1 MKQTLCSLF
10 IGFSALAVS
19 LAVPYG
25 ADAYTYCEYEDDCY
39 FYTDAATY
47 YPDESAYVGQYYY
60 GNYGNASVESTSAY
74 QGYCDEYDD
83 GVDCYHYM
91 YDRDVYA
98 TQPAPSIQFNVPIY
112 TQAAAPTYTY
122 PVYTPIYVPTP
133 VPVQQRVEVPVTKTV
148 TKTVYVPSKKKKKTG
163 FSVTYSRGY

>member
-19 LAVPYG
+19 LAVPHG
-25 ADAYTYCEYEDDCY
+25 ADAYVYCEYEDDCY

-47 YPDESAYVGQYYY
+47 YPEEQAYAEQYY
-60 GNYGNASVESTSAY
+60 GSNYGSASVESTSAY
-74 QGYCDEYDD
+74 ESFCDEYYD
-83 GVDCYHYM
+83 GVDCYHYV

-98 TQPAPSIQFNVPIY
+98 TQSAPSIQFNFPTY
-112 TQAAAPTYTY
+112 TQAATPTYTY
-122 PVYTPIYVPTP
+122 PVYTPVYVPTP

-148 TKTVYVPSKKKKKTG
+148 TKTVYVPSKTKKKSG
-163 FSVTYSRGY
+163 FTVTYSRGY